1 MINQFLRIN
10 KAKQRNIKAV
20 ELWNIRYEYLWYVYD
35 HVWENELKY
44 VKDFFNKNEFEKF
57 CQLNDKFKLIDRDI
71 SRNPFLD
78 NRQLNKLKTALK
90 NLVLFTYKKSSKY
103 EATGFPFS
111 VRYCSKSKKITFTN
125 RDLHLKF
132 W

>member
-20 ELWNIRYEYLWYVYD
+20 ELWNIRYEYLWDVYD

-57 CQLNDKFKLIDRDI
+57 CQLNDKFKFMTSHDE
-71 SRNPFLD
+71 PFI
-78 NRQLNKLKTALK
+78 AI
-90 NLVLFTYKKSSKY
+90 
-103 EATGFPFS
+103 
-111 VRYCSKSKKITFTN
+111 SKSKIDKRIQVLNLLKI
-125 RDLHLKF
+125 
-132 W
+132 